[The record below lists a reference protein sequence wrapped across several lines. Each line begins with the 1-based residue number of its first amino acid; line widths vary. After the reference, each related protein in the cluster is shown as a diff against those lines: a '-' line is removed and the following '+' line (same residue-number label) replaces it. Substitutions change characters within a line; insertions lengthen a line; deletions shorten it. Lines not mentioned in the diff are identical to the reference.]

1 MPEISRFFGIV
12 ISMFWNEHEPP
23 HFHARYSNFSGVIEI
38 ESLKLIKG
46 DLPPRVLG
54 LIIEWA
60 VQHKSELL
68 SNWEIARERK
78 PLSKIE
84 PLQ

>member
-1 MPEISRFFGIV
+1 
-12 ISMFWNEHEPP
+12 MFWNEHEPP
-23 HFHARYSNFSGVIEI
+23 HFHARYGNFSGVIEI
-38 ESLKLIKG
+38 ESLKLMKG
-46 DLPPRVLG
+46 DLPPRVFG

-68 SNWEIARERK
+68 NNWEIARERK

>member
-23 HFHARYSNFSGVIEI
+23 HFHARYGNFSGVIEI
-38 ESLKLIKG
+38 ESLKLMKG
-46 DLPPRVLG
+46 DLPPRVFG

-68 SNWEIARERK
+68 NNWEIARERK